1 MENNSQAVSDATQE
15 PSGVQEIQEASVQ
28 TESKKDSV
36 AYETYRKVLGE
47 KKKRDEQIAEMQSR
61 LEAIEQEKM
70 AEQGKFQE
78 LADTWKSKAI
88 EHENNLKQLQSNY
101 ALKSVTDQI
110 EREAMK
116 AGCTNTEKL
125 MRLVN
130 IEDLTDSVGE
140 GFKVDS
146 TALKEFVEKAKVD
159 NDFLFSVK
167 GPGIKDGVPAK
178 VETEKKGLESMSLD
192 DKLRLLAKKIN
203 Q

>member
-15 PSGVQEIQEASVQ
+15 PGGVQEIQEKPVAQ
-28 TESKKDSV
+28 ETKKDSV

-47 KKKRDEQIAEMQSR
+47 KKKRDEQIAEMQAK
-61 LEAIEQEKM
+61 LEAIEQDKM
-70 AEQGKFQE
+70 AEQGKYQE
-78 LADTWKSKAI
+78 LADTWKTKAI
-88 EHENNLKQLQSNY
+88 EHETTLKQLQSNY
-101 ALKSVTDQI
+101 AVKSVTDQI

-125 MRLVN
+125 MRLVD
-130 IEDLTDSVGE
+130 IDALTDHVGE
-140 GFKVDS
+140 GFKVDG

-178 VETEKKGLESMSLD
+178 VETQKKGLESMSLD
-192 DKLRLLAKKIN
+192 EKARLLASKLN
-203 Q
+203 N